1 MTHGREQSR
10 VGRVRTLVRQYPTTT
25 FFLFTFLITWAVWVP
40 NALDPDSFAGTLA
53 WFWTYGPA
61 AAAVI
66 VAAIV
71 GNLRDLGARLVR
83 WRVGWRWYAVVLLG
97 PAAFYA
103 AVAALHAG
111 FGWSGEFAQPDAL
124 RASLASLVP
133 LFLLLALTDGLGEE
147 PGWRGFA
154 LPRLLQRTS
163 RLNASLLLG
172 VVWAVYHL
180 PLFWTVGSAK
190 YGESFLILLVE
201 LPAMSVLYTW
211 VFEHTAG
218 SALLAILFHASWSA
232 WWSVFAV
239 SADGA
244 DSLRS
249 TLVILL
255 LKWALAAAVAV
266 SWLRRTHKAS
276 DEMQRVADGS

>member
-1 MTHGREQSR
+1 MTHGREQSP

-40 NALDPDSFAGTLA
+40 NALAPDSVAGTLA

-66 VAAIV
+66 VAAIA
-71 GNLRDLGARLVR
+71 GSLRDLGARLVR
-83 WRVGWRWYAVVLLG
+83 WRVSWRWYAVVLLG

-103 AVAALHAG
+103 AVAALDTG
-111 FGWSGEFAQPDAL
+111 FGWTGELAQPDAL
-124 RASLASLVP
+124 RVSLASLAP
-133 LFLLLALTDGLGEE
+133 LFLLFALTDGLGEE

-154 LPRLLQRTS
+154 LPRLLERTS

-172 VVWAVYHL
+172 VVWAAYHL

-190 YGESFLILLVE
+190 YGEPFLILLVE

-218 SALLAILFHASWSA
+218 SALLAIFFHASWSA
-232 WWSVFAV
+232 WWSVFTV
-239 SADGA
+239 SAVDA
-244 DSLRS
+244 DSPRS

-255 LKWALAAAVAV
+255 LKWVLAAAVAV
-266 SWLRRTHKAS
+266 SWLGQVRAGNRRRQAG
-276 DEMQRVADGS
+276 AP